1 VRRQRVGVYGVVAAR
16 GHVLLTRLSPT
27 TPAPGR
33 WTLPGG
39 GVHHGEPVRR
49 ALEREIHEEAGLR
62 LRSAGLAAAVSH
74 RFLGTSPAGIAE
86 DYHGVQVLF
95 TGDVDTDSGRALP
108 EPRVVEPE
116 GTTDAVAWIPL
127 ADAHGMGLTGLAAH
141 GLSLIGAPVPVP

>member
-1 VRRQRVGVYGVVAAR
+1 
-16 GHVLLTRLSPT
+16 
-27 TPAPGR
+27 
-33 WTLPGG
+33 
-39 GVHHGEPVRR
+39 VRR

-95 TGDVDTDSGRALP
+95 TGEVDTDSGRALP
-108 EPRVVEPE
+108 EPRVVESE

-127 ADAHGMGLTGLAAH
+127 ADAHGLGLTGLAAH
-141 GLSLIGAPVPVP
+141 GLSLLGAPVPVP